1 MDSRAA
7 EAILQQRCAS
17 RPRGIY
23 AVATTLQ
30 HFAIITYAIPPERL
44 LARLPPGFTP
54 HLVRLG
60 DEDRALIS
68 VVPFLDRDF
77 HFVRLPL
84 ARWSFAQTNYRA
96 YVRYRGEECAWFFGT
111 ALATPLVQ
119 IPRQLWQLPWLPAE
133 TRFDARFDREGK
145 HYERYVVET
154 SGSAA
159 LELALEDFGE
169 QSGLFPGF
177 DCPVNQE
184 LVIGHPTQGYFC
196 RRDGRLGTY
205 RIWHDRLK
213 PTRGKVVHARYKLLE
228 DLGILSATEAQ
239 QPHSVLIQREVD
251 FLIDLPPRC
260 LPVADCGR
268 GARKSAL

>member
-1 MDSRAA
+1 MDSLAA

-17 RPRGIY
+17 RPRGLY
-23 AVATTLQ
+23 TVATTLQ

-44 LARLPPGFTP
+44 QRHLPPGFTP

-77 HFVRLPL
+77 RFIRLPF

-111 ALATPLVQ
+111 ALATPLVR
-119 IPRQLWQLPWLPAE
+119 IPRQLWQLPWLPAK
-133 TRFDARFDREGK
+133 TRFDARFNREAER
-145 HYERYVVET
+145 YERYRVET

-159 LELALEDFGE
+159 AEIVLEDSGE
-169 QSGLFPGF
+169 QSGLQPGF
-177 DCPVNQE
+177 DCPANQD
-184 LVIGHPTQGYFC
+184 LVICHPTRGYFY
-196 RRDGRLGTY
+196 RRDCRLGTY

-228 DLGILSATEAQ
+228 DLGMLSASEAQ
-239 QPHSVLIQREVD
+239 EPHSVLIQRQVD

-260 LPVADCGR
+260 PPVSDR
-268 GARKSAL
+268 SASVDAG